1 MIDHIA
7 GHCPASPHD
16 ERITRWSSRSG
27 PGRAQGHLPAL
38 SIQDRPGGAFP
49 DSLGPLL
56 PLEPGARGAQA
67 GVEGGKAK
75 HRFRR
80 AVPMANRA
88 PFLQRASLLDQ
99 CSIRPGNAQE
109 VGSRLSGVL
118 PPHPAR
124 RKAGIPAFQASRA
137 IQRFRLQAARR

>member
-16 ERITRWSSRSG
+16 DRVTRWSSRSG

-38 SIQDRPGGAFP
+38 SIQDRPGGAFA

-56 PLEPGARGAQA
+56 PLEPSFGGAQA
-67 GVEGGKAK
+67 GVEGGKAA

-80 AVPMANRA
+80 AVLMAHRA
-88 PFLQRASLLDQ
+88 PFLQRASLLD
-99 CSIRPGNAQE
+99 
-109 VGSRLSGVL
+109 
-118 PPHPAR
+118 
-124 RKAGIPAFQASRA
+124 
-137 IQRFRLQAARR
+137 